1 MNYKISFDEKKPSK
15 NAIFL
20 YSDYTELEAFNT
32 ISNKTALLKKKI
44 TSEGSNL
51 VFFAEEEGI
60 SFFIRLDKDAE
71 TNRKFGHECFTTLS
85 KLKYDEVN
93 LHTTADEKLSLAFVE
108 GLLLSTY
115 TFNKYKKNKKESKLK
130 LEFFSKEISEK
141 AVNELNIVVKSTFIA
156 RDFVNEPHS
165 YLNATQYSNDLKK
178 LSKDANFKVTIFDK
192 KKIEQLKMGGL
203 LGVNKGSIQHPTFN
217 ILEYKPEKAT
227 KTIVLVGKGVM
238 FDTGGLSLKPTPNS
252 MDLMK
257 SDMAGS
263 AAVAGAIYAISKL
276 ELPIHVVG
284 LIPAT
289 DNRPGLDAIVPS
301 DVITM
306 LSGHTVEV
314 LNTDAEGRLVLADAL
329 HYAKKYKPSLVLD
342 FATLTGSAAAAIGSQ
357 GIVCM
362 GTANDETKNLLK
374 ESGNEV
380 HERLVELPLW
390 KEYGKLIESDIADL
404 KNIGGP
410 VAGAITAGK
419 FLEVFTEGYP
429 WMHFDIAGSAFL
441 TAPDTY
447 KGKNGSGVG
456 VRLLVD
462 FLKKLAN
469 SKE

>member
-1 MNYKISFDEKKPSK
+1 
-15 NAIFL
+15 
-20 YSDYTELEAFNT
+20 
-32 ISNKTALLKKKI
+32 
-44 TSEGSNL
+44 
-51 VFFAEEEGI
+51 
-60 SFFIRLDKDAE
+60 
-71 TNRKFGHECFTTLS
+71 
-85 KLKYDEVN
+85 
-93 LHTTADEKLSLAFVE
+93 
-108 GLLLSTY
+108 
-115 TFNKYKKNKKESKLK
+115 
-130 LEFFSKEISEK
+130 
-141 AVNELNIVVKSTFIA
+141 
-156 RDFVNEPHS
+156 
-165 YLNATQYSNDLKK
+165 
-178 LSKDANFKVTIFDK
+178 
-192 KKIEQLKMGGL
+192 
-203 LGVNKGSIQHPTFN
+203 
-217 ILEYKPEKAT
+217 
-227 KTIVLVGKGVM
+227 M

-263 AAVAGAIYAISKL
+263 AAVAAAIYAISKL
-276 ELPIHVVG
+276 ELPVHVVG

-306 LSGHTVEV
+306 MSGHTVEV

-329 HYAKKYKPSLVLD
+329 HYAKKYKPDLVLD
-342 FATLTGSAAAAIGSQ
+342 FATLTGAAAAAIGPQ

-362 GTANDETKNLLK
+362 GTADENTKNLLK

-419 FLEVFTEGYP
+419 FLEVFTEGNP

-456 VRLLVD
+456 VRLIVD
-462 FLKKLAN
+462 FIKKLN
-469 SKE
+469 